1 MMQRKATTLGLEERT
16 ERVLAYLFFCI
27 SGIFFLIFEKNRNVR
42 WHALQSTIVFG
53 VLWLCMFAVRMVDFV
68 LSHIPIL
75 GILTS
80 FGLGL
85 LFNILLWTTIL
96 LWVWLI
102 VMALL
107 QPNYRLPF
115 LSIVLPNI
123 LRR

>member
-16 ERVLAYLFFCI
+16 ERVLAYMFFCI

-53 VLWLCMFAVRMVDFV
+53 ILWLCMLAVRMVDFV

-75 GILTS
+75 SILTS

-85 LFNILLWTTIL
+85 LFNILFWITVL
-96 LWVWLI
+96 LWLWLM

-107 QPNYRLPF
+107 QPSYRLPF
-115 LSIVLPNI
+115 LSIMLPNF